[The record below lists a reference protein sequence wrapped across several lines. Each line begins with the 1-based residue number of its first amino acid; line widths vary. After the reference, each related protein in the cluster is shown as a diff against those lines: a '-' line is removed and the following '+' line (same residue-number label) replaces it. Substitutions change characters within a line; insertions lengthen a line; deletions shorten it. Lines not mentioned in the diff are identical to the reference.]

1 MTFDE
6 VDAALVDLLATDA
19 RVNAVDGSAQLGIA
33 RSTFTARLER
43 LLASG
48 AVTLTPSIDPDKVG
62 FGVTAFISAEIRQNH
77 RNRGVIERLTSIPE
91 VVEVHTVTG
100 GSDLLIRVVAR
111 SNRDLQSVI
120 DRIAAHDD
128 VLHTS
133 TSIALDTPI
142 ALRTQGLLRRSL
154 ETPQDPA

>member
-1 MTFDE
+1 MTFDDL
-6 VDAALVDLLATDA
+6 DADLVDLLAADP
-19 RVNAVDGSAQLGIA
+19 RINAVDGAAKLGIA
-33 RSTFTARLER
+33 RSTFSSRLER
-43 LLASG
+43 LVASG
-48 AVTLTPSIDPDKVG
+48 LVRIEPVVDVERAG

-77 RNRGVIERLTSIPE
+77 RNRGVIERLTAIDE

-111 SNRDLQSVI
+111 SNRDLQGVI

-142 ALRTQGLLRRSL
+142 PLRTRGLVRRGLSAK
-154 ETPQDPA
+154 DDA